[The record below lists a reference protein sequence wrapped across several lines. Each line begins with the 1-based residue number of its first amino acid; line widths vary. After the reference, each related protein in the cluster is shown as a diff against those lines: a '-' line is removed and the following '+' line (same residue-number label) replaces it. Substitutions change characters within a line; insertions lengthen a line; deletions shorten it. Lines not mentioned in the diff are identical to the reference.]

1 MELTQKELNGIIQE
15 AITKSFSRLI
25 KEYKEERQRSLN
37 DIFFEG
43 EKMDKVREWITRGGW
58 ELVDMFKSKPETKEI
73 KYYVYPSNGERAK
86 GEWAMMA
93 GKIGEIFGQ
102 QVKIGAVKQQV
113 EDPKAKKKKS
123 YDPSADENAEKTG
136 THWFILKRD
145 DVDWELAKPE
155 YMRKKN

>member
-73 KYYVYPSNGERAK
+73 KY
-86 GEWAMMA
+86 
-93 GKIGEIFGQ
+93 
-102 QVKIGAVKQQV
+102 
-113 EDPKAKKKKS
+113 
-123 YDPSADENAEKTG
+123 
-136 THWFILKRD
+136 
-145 DVDWELAKPE
+145 
-155 YMRKKN
+155 